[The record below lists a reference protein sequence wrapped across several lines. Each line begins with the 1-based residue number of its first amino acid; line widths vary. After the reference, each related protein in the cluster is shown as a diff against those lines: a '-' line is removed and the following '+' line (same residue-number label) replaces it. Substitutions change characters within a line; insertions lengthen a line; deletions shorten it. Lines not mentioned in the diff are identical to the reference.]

1 VDFRDLKK
9 KLAEFSVRAPG
20 SEQTRKLQEHLKQC
34 FTGYEH
40 ETVDFK
46 SPQHTSPPHRGGSL
60 GLTAFA
66 GSGGAFPSSTQPA
79 FVCGTCGYSRLT
91 AFVGRER
98 LRELVEAV
106 QLYPVPELGAEE
118 NS

>member
-40 ETVDFK
+40 ETVDLSRLSTAGGLGAHCFCWK
-46 SPQHTSPPHRGGSL
+46 WRG
-60 GLTAFA
+60 
-66 GSGGAFPSSTQPA
+66 FPSSTQSA
-79 FVCGTCGYSRLT
+79 FVSGAGGYSRLT

-106 QLYPVPELGAEE
+106 QLYPVPELGA
-118 NS
+118 

>member
-40 ETVDFK
+40 
-46 SPQHTSPPHRGGSL
+46 
-60 GLTAFA
+60 
-66 GSGGAFPSSTQPA
+66 
-79 FVCGTCGYSRLT
+79 
-91 AFVGRER
+91 
-98 LRELVEAV
+98 
-106 QLYPVPELGAEE
+106 
-118 NS
+118 